1 MNNIPYDAIIHIEG
15 HSELIRDPKTGAVIN
30 TATSEYKRF
39 VEKREKEK
47 SQQNRIKDLES
58 SLQELQTKH
67 DTMSEILAEIIKKL
81 G

>member
-1 MNNIPYDAIIHIEG
+1 MNNIPKDAIIHIEG

-47 SQQNRIKDLES
+47 TQQKRIKELETN
-58 SLQELQTKH
+58 LCDLQTKY
-67 DTMSEILAEIIKKL
+67 DTLTEMMAEIIKKI